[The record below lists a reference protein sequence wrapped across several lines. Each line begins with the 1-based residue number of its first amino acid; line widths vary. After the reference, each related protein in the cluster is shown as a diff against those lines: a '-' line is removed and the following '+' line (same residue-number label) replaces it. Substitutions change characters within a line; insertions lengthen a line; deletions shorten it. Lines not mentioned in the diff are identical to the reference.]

1 MRIRRGDIQV
11 FSISFLDVLS
21 CALGAVIIL
30 LVIAPMS
37 PPTPEAK
44 ITVIQN
50 LQTMIQSLKAKS
62 SKLERQVKT
71 LKTENQKIKKDN
83 KSVKKIKNQTTP
95 SVFGLPLKAE
105 DAVFVIDVSKSMDW
119 QVDNLYNTLES
130 LLRSCD
136 VKRFR
141 FIYYDQ
147 FIYDS
152 ERYWP
157 YGWFPGTKK
166 NKDLALNNSKQ
177 LLSSLI
183 NSEPYSTNSGDA
195 LYTALGYRDTD
206 VIYFITDGFPTW
218 GETNVEYIL
227 RKVRR
232 LNSKNAIINSVMVGL
247 PGATSNRYGKV
258 VFLPEARPK
267 ELYDFL
273 HKLAEQNGG
282 AYVGR

>member
-1 MRIRRGDIQV
+1 MRTKKSDIQV

-30 LVIAPMS
+30 LVIAPIS

-44 ITVIQN
+44 ISVIQN
-50 LQTMIQSLKAKS
+50 LQTMIQALKAKS
-62 SKLERQVKT
+62 YKLENQVKT
-71 LKTENQKIKKDN
+71 LTTENQKIKKSN
-83 KSVKKIKNQTTP
+83 KPIKTIKNQSAP

-105 DAVFVIDVSKSMDW
+105 DAIFVIDVSKSMDW
-119 QVDNLYNTLES
+119 QIDNLYETMES

-141 FIYYDQ
+141 FLYYDQ

-157 YGWFPGTKK
+157 YGWFPGTDN
-166 NKDLALNNSKQ
+166 NKELVLKNSKK
-177 LLSSLI
+177 LLPSLI

-195 LYTALGYRDTD
+195 LYTALGYRDAD

-218 GETNVEYIL
+218 GDTDVDYIL
-227 RKVRR
+227 NKVNR
-232 LNSKNAIINSVMVGL
+232 LNRGKTIINSVMVGL
-247 PGATSNRYGKV
+247 PGATSNVYGRV

-273 HKLAEQNGG
+273 HELAEQNGG

>member
-130 LLRSCD
+130 LLRS
-136 VKRFR
+136 
-141 FIYYDQ
+141 
-147 FIYDS
+147 
-152 ERYWP
+152 
-157 YGWFPGTKK
+157 
-166 NKDLALNNSKQ
+166 
-177 LLSSLI
+177 
-183 NSEPYSTNSGDA
+183 
-195 LYTALGYRDTD
+195 
-206 VIYFITDGFPTW
+206 
-218 GETNVEYIL
+218 
-227 RKVRR
+227 
-232 LNSKNAIINSVMVGL
+232 
-247 PGATSNRYGKV
+247 
-258 VFLPEARPK
+258 
-267 ELYDFL
+267 
-273 HKLAEQNGG
+273 
-282 AYVGR
+282 